1 MTRARL
7 TNENWGAMR
16 TEFITRAGRGEAPAA
31 VLHDLRVRYLGIGPK
46 CEAVL
51 MKAVKAVKE
60 SWTPVPIPN
69 VDKMR
74 RPPVARPPV
83 AAPAVGPDAAPV
95 APVANMKARPNPYAG
110 FKLAPKIFA
119 LHGRDNYYQLPNGRA
134 KGLVAVFPGCS
145 RAATGF
151 WPWVAGDPVGKKCTG
166 FPEDVSHTKQ
176 ILNRGYAILVLT
188 PSDRSLCWTS
198 TTTNI
203 SQPVEAIKRF
213 QTKFGLESVGL
224 FVLGA
229 SSGGGFAAR
238 MADLTHV
245 DGAILEVSTNSTA
258 PGPKTPPTVWVTMG
272 ADETTKAQGYARSM
286 GTRGGVVRS
295 PPRTLGLGYFSDYFD
310 SITPAQSAQMVDA
323 LRQAG
328 FLDAAG
334 VLVKDPKENKAWV
347 KALAGMAW
355 LKTPGTTASAAVR
368 SSPVLQSLT
377 AAYARH
383 EHVATYTTAALTW
396 FETGASGDFAKIA
409 KDMAITRP
417 TTL

>member
-1 MTRARL
+1 MTQTRL

-16 TEFITRAGRGEAPAA
+16 TEFITRTGRGEAPAA
-31 VLHDLRVRYLGIGPK
+31 VLRDLRVRYLGIGPK
-46 CEAVL
+46 CEAIL
-51 MKAVKAVKE
+51 MKAVKE
-60 SWTPVPIPN
+60 SWTPVPI
-69 VDKMR
+69 
-74 RPPVARPPV
+74 ARPPV
-83 AAPAVGPDAAPV
+83 AAPVAGPDAAPV
-95 APVANMKARPNPYAG
+95 VPPVADMKARPVLPNPNAG
-110 FKLAPKIFA
+110 VKLAPKIFT

-213 QTKFGLESVGL
+213 QTKFGLDSSSL
-224 FVLGA
+224 FVLGV

-238 MADLTHV
+238 MADLIHV

-258 PGPKTPPTVWVTMG
+258 PGPKTPQTVWVTMG
-272 ADETTKAQGYARSM
+272 AEETTKAQGYARSL
-286 GTRGGVVRS
+286 GTRGAVVRS

-310 SITPAQSAQMVDA
+310 SITPTQSAQMVDA
-323 LRQAG
+323 LRRAG

-334 VLVKDPKENKAWV
+334 MLVKDPKENKAWV

-396 FETGASGDFAKIA
+396 FESGARADFAKIA
-409 KDMAITRP
+409 KDLAVTRP